1 MRMSPVS
8 SFWIAIKPCLFQM
21 NDSTVQVVSV
31 LLSILLLCI
40 TTWLILNYYSE
51 ESVGSS
57 YYVVL
62 YISLFGSSS
71 APNT

>member
-1 MRMSPVS
+1 
-8 SFWIAIKPCLFQM
+8 M

-40 TTWLILNYYSE
+40 ITWLILNYYSE

-57 YYVVL
+57 YYAVL
-62 YISLFGSSS
+62 YISLS
-71 APNT
+71 